1 MIAEFDKGTILL
13 DEWPRDVPLPAEVK
27 WDGRVGK
34 YRCLGYFY
42 SELKRILPNIIDKA
56 MTESPAL
63 NVNTSFK
70 LRKYQEAA
78 ISEWEKNGRRGIVV
92 LPTAAGKTHIGLE
105 AILRNRKSAIIV
117 APTIELVQQWR
128 ENIEK
133 AFNIHI
139 GQLGGDEKDLQPIT
153 VSTYDSAYLFAEKIG
168 NRFDLLI
175 ADEVHH
181 MASEKFSE
189 IAKMY
194 TAPERLGLTATYER
208 ADGLHELLVPYMG
221 GKMFEMGYE
230 ELTDFLSGFEIIR
243 IPVELTDEEEAE
255 YNRNRE
261 IFLSYLRRYHVN
273 LKGTFDFQRFI
284 MQSWNREGREALLA
298 WRRSREIAFSAR
310 AKIDFVRYVMS
321 KHREDKM
328 FIFTEDTETAYMVSK
343 EFLIPAMTYLTPGPE
358 RKKYLDLFREGKITK
373 IATSRILDEGVDV
386 PDASVAVV
394 ISGSGSTRQFR
405 QRLGRIIRPAAG
417 KNAIMYELITS
428 GTGEKSTSRR
438 RRRGVPNRMS
448 DGEA

>member
-1 MIAEFDKGTILL
+1 MIAEFNRGTILI
-13 DEWPRDVPLPAEVK
+13 DDWPPNIPLPAEVR
-27 WDGRVGK
+27 WDERVGK

-42 SELKRILPNIIDKA
+42 SDLKKMIPDLKDRVMAEENELNING
-56 MTESPAL
+56 T
-63 NVNTSFK
+63 FK
-70 LRKYQEAA
+70 LRKYQEEA
-78 ISEWEKNGRRGIVV
+78 ISEWEKNQRKGIAV

-105 AILRNRKSAIIV
+105 AILRNRKSAIII
-117 APTIELVQQWR
+117 APTIELIQQWR
-128 ENIEK
+128 ENAEK
-133 AFNIHI
+133 AFNMHV
-139 GQLGGDEKDLQPIT
+139 GQLGGDEKDIQPIT
-153 VSTYDSAYLFAEKIG
+153 VSTYDSAYLLAEKIG
-168 NRFDLLI
+168 NRFSLMI

-194 TAPERLGLTATYER
+194 TAPSRLGLTATYER
-208 ADGLHELLVPYMG
+208 SDGLHELLVPYMG

-230 ELTDFLSGFEIIR
+230 ELADFLSGFEIIR
-243 IPVELTDEEEAE
+243 VPVELTDEEEAE
-255 YNRNRE
+255 YNKNRE

-273 LKGTFDFQRFI
+273 VKGTFDFQKFI

-298 WRRSREIAFSAR
+298 WRRSREVAFSAR
-310 AKIDFVRYVMS
+310 AKVDFVRYVLS
-321 KHREDKM
+321 KHRNEKM
-328 FIFTEDTETAYMVSK
+328 FVFTEDTETAYMISK

-373 IATSRILDEGVDV
+373 IATSRILDEGIDV

-417 KNAIMYELITS
+417 KNAIMYELIAT
-428 GTGEKSTSRR
+428 GTGERSTSRR
-438 RRRGVPNRMS
+438 RRKGVPNRMS

>member
-1 MIAEFDKGTILL
+1 MIAEFNRGTILI
-13 DEWPRDVPLPAEVK
+13 DEWPRNLPMPPEIQ
-27 WDGRVGK
+27 WDERVGK

-42 SELKRILPNIIDKA
+42 SDLKKLVPNIVDRVMTDDHELKIA
-56 MTESPAL
+56 GT
-63 NVNTSFK
+63 FK
-70 LRKYQEAA
+70 LRKYQEEA
-78 ISEWEKNGRRGIVV
+78 ISEWERNGRKGIVV

-105 AILRNRKSAIIV
+105 AILRNGKSAIIV
-117 APTIELVQQWR
+117 APTIELIQQWR
-128 ENIEK
+128 ENVER
-133 AFNIHI
+133 AFNMHV

-153 VSTYDSAYLFAEKIG
+153 VSTYDSAYLLAEKIG
-168 NRFDLLI
+168 NKFSLLI

-194 TAPERLGLTATYER
+194 TAPSRIGLTATYER
-208 ADGLHELLVPYMG
+208 SDGLHELLVPYMG

-261 IFLSYLRRYHVN
+261 IFLSYLRRYHLN
-273 LKGTFDFQRFI
+273 LKGSFDFQRFI

-298 WRRSREIAFSAR
+298 WRRSREVGFSAR
-310 AKIDFVRYVMS
+310 AKIDFVRYVLS
-321 KHREDKM
+321 KHRDKKM
-328 FIFTEDTETAYMVSK
+328 FIFTEDTETAYMISK

-358 RKKYLDLFREGKITK
+358 RKKYLDMFREGKITK

-405 QRLGRIIRPAAG
+405 QRLGRIIRPSVG
-417 KNAIMYELITS
+417 KNAIMYELIAS
-428 GTGEKSTSRR
+428 GTGERSTSKRR
-438 RRRGVPNRMS
+438 RKGVPNRMS